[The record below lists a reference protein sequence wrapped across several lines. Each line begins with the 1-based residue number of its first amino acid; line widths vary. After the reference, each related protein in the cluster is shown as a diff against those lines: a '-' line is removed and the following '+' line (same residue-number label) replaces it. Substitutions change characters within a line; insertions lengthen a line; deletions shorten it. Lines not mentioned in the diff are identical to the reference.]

1 MKYGY
6 YADLVCYSKG
16 TTITRVKQPSNG
28 KGSLQDMQLL
38 INKNKELIERQIK
51 SAFPDLTNSTIVW
64 QSPLGTDE
72 YSEYRDNDFI
82 DKIGLDRQE
91 IKLDT
96 FWPKGGP
103 QWDALATTTSGG
115 IILVEAKA
123 NIPEIVSPA
132 TRASLKSKELIDKS
146 FKETKNYLGQKNKT
160 DWSGTFYQYTNR
172 LAHLYF
178 LRVKHE
184 KPAYLINI
192 YFIGDKD
199 VNGPNTEIEWK
210 AALQVMYTYLGLSRH
225 KLSKYM
231 ADIFID
237 TKNLKTD

>member
-1 MKYGY
+1 MTK
-6 YADLVCYSKG
+6 
-16 TTITRVKQPSNG
+16 VKQPSDG
-28 KGSLQDMQLL
+28 KGSLRDIQLL
-38 INKNKELIERQIK
+38 VNKNQGLIDHHIK
-51 SAFPDLTNSTIVW
+51 RVFPTLLNDDIEW
-64 QSPLGTDE
+64 QSPLDKDD
-72 YSEYRDNDFI
+72 YAEYRDNDFI
-82 DKIGLDRQE
+82 KRVGLDPQE
-91 IKLDT
+91 IKLGT

-103 QWDALATTTSGG
+103 QWDALATTTSKR

-123 NIPEIVSPA
+123 NIPEVVTPA
-132 TRASLKSKELIDKS
+132 TGASPKSKDLIDKS
-146 FKETKNYLGQKNKT
+146 LKETKDYLGLKNEV

-178 LRVKHE
+178 LRVKHK

-199 VNGPNTEIEWK
+199 VNGPDTKSEWK
-210 AALQVMYTYLGLSRH
+210 CALQVMYTYLGLSRH

-237 TKNLKTD
+237 TDDLRK